1 MKNGFLTVR
10 LWGREVGR
18 LLWDSRKGCS
28 VFQFSADFL
37 KSGWD
42 VSPIDCSIKRPAS
55 MQAFWGNRAREYQG
69 LPPFLADSLP
79 DSWGNKVFEQWACE
93 NGIRR
98 YSLNPLE
105 KLAYIGRRGMGAFE
119 FEPEAIRSE
128 ETGELLIQKLAEL
141 AERIYRQREDMSVVY
156 DENLNLQALY
166 VIGTSAGGRQAKA
179 IIAMDGKGEIR
190 SGQIELPSD
199 FVHYIM
205 KFDINAEFGHPGTVL
220 EMVYHDMA
228 VAAGINMMPARLME
242 VGGKKH
248 YLTERFDRIEGR
260 KIHIQTLSAMNPAA
274 ESYEDL
280 MKTVRLLGIGKNEQ
294 TALFRQTVFNF
305 LAGNTDDHTKNFSF
319 MMAEDGIWHLT
330 PAYDLTFTMRS
341 PSQEFQHCLSLRGK
355 LSGITTEDLVAFA
368 KEEGISAPMR
378 IIEEVMSGISK
389 FHELC
394 GLYGVPPY
402 WIRFIENALSELA
415 PGRYDSFFDNSDDT
429 LKVSFEED
437 GILFTDVRM
446 EISEKGNVHLY
457 AMSGG
462 QEYRYVISRGTSL
475 AKELRG
481 QGMENQ
487 TEEQLHELVRKFI
500 LPKVQ
505 HS

>member
-1 MKNGFLTVR
+1 MR

-28 VFQFSADFL
+28 VFQFSSDFL

-42 VSPIDCSIKRPAS
+42 VSPIDCSISRPAA
-55 MQAFWGNRAREYQG
+55 MQAFWGDRDRKYQG
-69 LPPFLADSLP
+69 LPPFLSDSLP
-79 DSWGNKVFEQWACE
+79 DSWGNKVFEQWARE

-119 FEPEAIRSE
+119 FEPEATRSE
-128 ETGELLIQKLAEL
+128 ETGELLIQKLADL
-141 AERIYRQREDMSVVY
+141 AERIYSQREDMSVVY
-156 DENLNLQALY
+156 DENLSLQALY
-166 VIGTSAGGRQAKA
+166 EIGTSAGGRQAKA
-179 IIAMDGKGEIR
+179 IIAMDGKGQIR
-190 SGQIELPSD
+190 SGQTDLPPD

-205 KFDINAEFGHPGTVL
+205 KFDVDAEFGHPGTVL

-228 VAAGINMMPARLME
+228 AVAGINMMPARLME
-242 VGGKKH
+242 VGGRRH
-248 YLTERFDRIEGR
+248 YLTQRFDRIEGR
-260 KIHIQTLSAMNPAA
+260 KVHVQTLSAMNPAA

-280 MKTVRLLGIGKNEQ
+280 MRTVRLLGIGKNEQ
-294 TALFRQTVFNF
+294 TELFRQTVFNF
-305 LAGNTDDHTKNFSF
+305 LAGNTDDHNKNFSF
-319 MMAEDGIWHLT
+319 MMAEDGIWHLA

-341 PSQEFQHCLSLRGK
+341 PSQEFPHCLSLRGK
-355 LSGITTEDLVAFA
+355 LSDVTIEDLVAFA

-389 FHELC
+389 FYELC
-394 GLYGVPPY
+394 RLYRVPPY
-402 WIRFIENALSELA
+402 WIRFIGEALRELA
-415 PGRYDSFFDNSDDT
+415 PEGYRSMFESREDT

-446 EISEKGNVHLY
+446 ETSEKGNVHLY
-457 AMSGG
+457 AVSGG
-462 QEYRYVISRGTSL
+462 QEYRYVISRGTPL
-475 AKELRG
+475 AEKLRG
-481 QGMENQ
+481 QGMGNQ

-500 LPKVQ
+500 LPKIRRT
-505 HS
+505 